1 MTPKRMACAAAL
13 LLALTAACGGGGA
26 KADKGQAPAAA
37 TPQPTTTAVV
47 SGTYPLTGM
56 PAVVAANA
64 SRRAVAVKIDN
75 NSAAR
80 PQAGI
85 DKADVVY
92 EEFTEGITRF
102 VVVFQSSDAPMVG
115 PVRSVRPADP
125 NIVKPLGGPLVFSGG
140 SPAVLDI
147 VKAAGITLVTEN
159 DTDTLKRRSGKTA
172 PHNLYTNTADMFRKA
187 GAGVPP
193 PSFGFFMKP
202 GDKSA
207 PAGGTPATSIRL
219 APAPSVTAN
228 YLWDA
233 GAGVWR
239 RTTDGKPHMLEGGAQ
254 IAPTNVIVQFTP
266 YAAFPADQKVRF
278 PQVIGSGD
286 ALVFVNGTQVKAKWN
301 KAAAGSVTTYTDLS
315 GKPIVLAAGQTWVHL
330 QEPGSAVTVS

>member
-1 MTPKRMACAAAL
+1 MTPKRIAL
-13 LLALTAACGGGGA
+13 AGAMLLALTSACGGGGA
-26 KADKGQAPAAA
+26 KGDRGQAAAA
-37 TPQPTTTAVV
+37 TPDPTTTVVV

-56 PAVVAANA
+56 PAVVPANA
-64 SRRAVAVKIDN
+64 ARRAVTVKIDN
-75 NSAAR
+75 NSEAR

-102 VVVFQSSDAPMVG
+102 VVVFQSSDAPWVG

-125 NIVKPLGGPLVFSGG
+125 NIVKPLGGPLIFSGG

-147 VKAAGITLVTEN
+147 VRNSGITLVTEN
-159 DTDTLKRRSGKTA
+159 DTDTLKRRPGRSA

-187 GAGVPP
+187 GAGTAPP
-193 PSFGFFMKP
+193 AFGFFMKP

-207 PAGGTPATSIRL
+207 PPGGTPATSIRL

-233 GAGVWR
+233 GAGVWK

-254 IAPTNVIVQFTP
+254 ISPTNVIVQFTP
-266 YAAFPADQKVRF
+266 YSGFPADQKVRF

-286 ALVFVNGTQVKAKWN
+286 ALVFVNGTQVKAKWS
-301 KAAAGSVTTYTDLS
+301 KPSMGSVTTYTDLS

-330 QEPGSAVTVS
+330 QEPGSVVTVS